1 MLKQLYITDGKI
13 TDSGQGEALVW
24 VYTAPDEAE
33 RKYLVE
39 QLKIDEHTLNS
50 ALDPDEL
57 SRLEFEPE
65 HAAMI
70 FKRPKHYTAQDNFL
84 FRVVSTGVFLF
95 KDRLVI
101 VRTDDASLFEGRP
114 FIKMQTVQ
122 DVFLKLIYRAIAHF
136 VEHLRAINMISGE
149 LEQQINLSM
158 ENKYLLNL
166 FTLEKSLVYYLSAIN
181 SNAVLIE
188 KLRNNAPKLGLTPEN
203 VEFLDDILIEN
214 SQCRGQ
220 TEIYSQVLS
229 SLMDARASII
239 SNNLNVRIK
248 APDDHHDRH
257 HAADVHRQPLLHE
270 RPDSHAGAL
279 VWLLDHHRNHRHIGD
294 GPGVPLAQTSLVEVC
309 SALSFLRGN
318 AIALQ
323 RHRPILV

>member
-1 MLKQLYITDGKI
+1 MLTQLYIKDGRL
-13 TDSGQGEALVW
+13 TETGEGEAPVW

-33 RKYLVE
+33 RRFLVD

-65 HAAMI
+65 HAAII

-84 FRVVSTGVFLF
+84 FRVISTGVFLF
-95 KDRLVI
+95 KDRLII
-101 VRTDDASLFEGRP
+101 VRADEASLFEGRP

-122 DVFLKLIYRAIAHF
+122 DVFLKLVYRAISHF
-136 VEHLRAINMISGE
+136 VEHLRGINLISTE
-149 LEQQINLSM
+149 LELQINTAM

-181 SNAVLIE
+181 SNGVLFE
-188 KLRNNAPKLGLTPEN
+188 RLRNAAAKMGFSPEN
-203 VEFLDDILIEN
+203 IEFLDDILIEN

-220 TEIYSQVLS
+220 TDIYTQVLAG
-229 SLMDARASII
+229 LMDARASII

-248 APDDHHDRH
+248 ALTIITIVIMLPTLVVSIFSMNVHIPMQLNP
-257 HAADVHRQPLLHE
+257 HAFWIIM
-270 RPDSHAGAL
+270 G
-279 VWLLDHHRNHRHIGD
+279 I
-294 GPGVPLAQTSLVEVC
+294 
-309 SALSFLRGN
+309 SAACAAVVGILWRK
-318 AIALQ
+318 Q
-323 RHRPILV
+323 RW

>member
-1 MLKQLYITDGKI
+1 MLQQLYITDGKV
-13 TDSGQGEALVW
+13 TDSGQGEASVW

-33 RKYLVE
+33 RKYLIE

-50 ALDPDEL
+50 ALDPDEM

-95 KDRLVI
+95 SNRLVI
-101 VRTDDASLFEGRP
+101 VRADDAALFEGRP

-149 LEQQINLSM
+149 LEHQINASM
-158 ENKYLLNL
+158 ENKHLLNM

-181 SNAVLIE
+181 SNAGLID
-188 KLRNNAPKLGLTPEN
+188 KLRNNSAKLGLTQEN

-214 SQCRGQ
+214 TQCRGQ

-248 APDDHHDRH
+248 ALTIITIGIMLPTFIVSLFSMNVPIPMGEHPF
-257 HAADVHRQPLLHE
+257 AFWIIMGITTVAVT
-270 RPDSHAGAL
+270 AL
-279 VWLLDHHRNHRHIGD
+279 
-294 GPGVPLAQTSLVEVC
+294 A
-309 SALSFLRGN
+309 FLWRK
-318 AIALQ
+318 L
-323 RHRPILV
+323 RW

>member
-1 MLKQLYITDGKI
+1 MLKKLYITDGKV
-13 TDSGQGEALVW
+13 TEAGEGEAPVW

-33 RKYLVE
+33 RRFLID

-65 HAAMI
+65 HVAMI

-95 KDRLVI
+95 KDRLII
-101 VRTDDASLFEGRP
+101 VRADEALLFEGRP
-114 FIKMQTVQ
+114 FLKMQSVQ
-122 DVFLKLIYRAIAHF
+122 DVFLKLIYRAISHF
-136 VEHLRAINMISGE
+136 VEHLKAINMISTE
-149 LEQQINLSM
+149 LEQQINTSV

-181 SNAVLIE
+181 SNGVLVD
-188 KLRNNAPKLGLTPEN
+188 KVRNNAVKLGLTQES

-214 SQCRGQ
+214 NQCRGQ

-239 SNNLNVRIK
+239 SNNLNLRIK
-248 APDDHHDRH
+248 ALTILTIAIMLPTLIVSVFSMNVRIPLEPYH
-257 HAADVHRQPLLHE
+257 HAFWIITGL
-270 RPDSHAGAL
+270 AGIS
-279 VWLLDHHRNHRHIGD
+279 V
-294 GPGVPLAQTSLVEVC
+294 
-309 SALSFLRGN
+309 FM
-318 AIALQ
+318 IAVLW
-323 RHRPILV
+323 RKYHW

>member
-1 MLKQLYITDGKI
+1 MLTQLYITDGKV
-13 TDSGQGEALVW
+13 TDSGQGEAPVW
-24 VYTAPDEAE
+24 VYTAPDETE

-70 FKRPKHYTAQDNFL
+70 FKRPKHYTAKDNFL

-95 KDRLVI
+95 KDRLII
-101 VRTDDASLFEGRP
+101 VRADDAALFEGRP

-149 LEQQINLSM
+149 LEQQINASM

-181 SNAVLIE
+181 SNGVMID
-188 KLRNNAPKLGLTPEN
+188 KLKNNASKLGLSPEN

-220 TEIYSQVLS
+220 TDIYSQVLAS
-229 SLMDARASII
+229 MMDARASII

-248 APDDHHDRH
+248 ALTIITIGIMLPTFIVSLFSMNVPIPMSEHSYAFWIIMGLTAIS
-257 HAADVHRQPLLHE
+257 AA
-270 RPDSHAGAL
+270 AL
-279 VWLLDHHRNHRHIGD
+279 
-294 GPGVPLAQTSLVEVC
+294 A
-309 SALSFLRGN
+309 FLWRK
-318 AIALQ
+318 L
-323 RHRPILV
+323 RW

>member
-1 MLKQLYITDGKI
+1 VLKQLYITDGKI
-13 TDSGQGEALVW
+13 TDTGQGEALVW
-24 VYTAPDEAE
+24 VYTAPDDAE
-33 RKYLVE
+33 RKFLVE

-101 VRTDDASLFEGRP
+101 VRADDASLFEGRP

-188 KLRNNAPKLGLTPEN
+188 KLRNNAPKLGLSPEN

-229 SLMDARASII
+229 GLMDARASII

-248 APDDHHDRH
+248 ALTIITIGIMLPTFIVSLFSMNVPIPMSSHWYAFWIIIAITALAV
-257 HAADVHRQPLLHE
+257 AALALLW
-270 RPDSHAGAL
+270 RK
-279 VWLLDHHRNHRHIGD
+279 
-294 GPGVPLAQTSLVEVC
+294 
-309 SALSFLRGN
+309 LRW
-318 AIALQ
+318 
-323 RHRPILV
+323 

>member
-1 MLKQLYITDGKI
+1 MLQRLYITDGKVI
-13 TDSGQGEALVW
+13 DSGQGEASVW

-33 RKYLVE
+33 RKYLIE
-39 QLKIDEHTLNS
+39 QLRIDEHTLNS
-50 ALDPDEL
+50 ALDPDEV

-70 FKRPKHYTAQDNFL
+70 FKRPKHYTAEDNFL
-84 FRVVSTGVFLF
+84 FRVLSTGVFLF
-95 KDRLVI
+95 SNRVVI
-101 VRTDDASLFEGRP
+101 VRADDAALFEGRP
-114 FIKMQTVQ
+114 FIKIQTVQ

-149 LEQQINLSM
+149 LEHQINVSV
-158 ENKYLLNL
+158 ENKHLLNM

-181 SNAVLIE
+181 SNAGLIE
-188 KLRNNAPKLGLTPEN
+188 KLRNNASKLGLTQEN

-214 SQCRGQ
+214 AQCRGQ

-248 APDDHHDRH
+248 ALTIITIGIMLPTFIVSLFSMNVPIPMGRH
-257 HAADVHRQPLLHE
+257 PYAFWMIMGITTMAVV
-270 RPDSHAGAL
+270 G
-279 VWLLDHHRNHRHIGD
+279 
-294 GPGVPLAQTSLVEVC
+294 LA
-309 SALSFLRGN
+309 FLWRK
-318 AIALQ
+318 L
-323 RHRPILV
+323 RW